1 MTSNME
7 QYIDQEYESSQ
18 VHETDLAGSG
28 ARRNGPGW
36 HRTGRGLAVSH
47 TWAGRRV
54 SASAGRRRRRHIA
67 GNDIFVAF
75 CRLKSLLL
83 RQLSD
88 RQKQLS
94 ERNLIQVE
102 RLCSFIIDCLPYSI
116 IATDKDGRIIRVNK
130 AALRMLWYE
139 ETELVD
145 RFTMDMLHDPSEIR
159 QRAVELSNELGDE
172 IAPGCEVFVAKARA
186 GLLDEH
192 EWTYVRKGGT
202 RLPVRV
208 SLTELRDSKFQ
219 VHGYLSVASD
229 ITEQKRSEELVR
241 HITLH
246 DALTGLPNRTLF
258 YDRVWVAIENAQ
270 HNQQNLVV
278 ALLDLDHFKNVN
290 NSLGH
295 HIGDQ
300 LLQEVGKRLTK
311 CLRSTDTMARMGGDE
326 FAFLLPDIAH
336 EEAERFFQNVNAAL
350 GPIVISGEHRLHI
363 TASIG
368 ACTFPQDGGDLT
380 VLMRK
385 ADTSMYQAKKSGRN
399 NFQFFTSEMEK
410 QASNRL
416 NLENEMRL
424 AIEQEAFEL
433 FYQPQ

>member
-1 MTSNME
+1 MNLVRCMKPTWQAAALGAM
-7 QYIDQEYESSQ
+7 
-18 VHETDLAGSG
+18 VLAGIAMVLAWLSVI
-28 ARRNGPGW
+28 PG
-36 HRTGRGLAVSH
+36 RADVFPLRPVVAVILLAM
-47 TWAGRRV
+47 
-54 SASAGRRRRRHIA
+54 IF
-67 GNDIFVAF
+67 FVAF

-116 IATDKDGRIIRVNK
+116 IAMDKDGRIIRVNK

-159 QRAVELSNELGDE
+159 QRAVELSNELGYE
-172 IAPGCEVFVAKARA
+172 IAPGFEVFVAKARA

-246 DALTGLPNRTLF
+246 DALTGLPNR
-258 YDRVWVAIENAQ
+258 DR
-270 HNQQNLVV
+270 
-278 ALLDLDHFKNVN
+278 K
-290 NSLGH
+290 
-295 HIGDQ
+295 
-300 LLQEVGKRLTK
+300 
-311 CLRSTDTMARMGGDE
+311 ST
-326 FAFLLPDIAH
+326 
-336 EEAERFFQNVNAAL
+336 
-350 GPIVISGEHRLHI
+350 
-363 TASIG
+363 
-368 ACTFPQDGGDLT
+368 
-380 VLMRK
+380 
-385 ADTSMYQAKKSGRN
+385 
-399 NFQFFTSEMEK
+399 
-410 QASNRL
+410 RL
-416 NLENEMRL
+416 NSSHVR
-424 AIEQEAFEL
+424 
-433 FYQPQ
+433 